1 MVGGEIWQLMDKVN
15 LEKSYIT
22 FLIQRANTHEFV
34 KDGIVNRVSLYMTY
48 IYELWNEFTTTHTK

>member
-22 FLIQRANTHEFV
+22 FLIQHANTHEFV

-48 IYELWNEFTTTHTK
+48 IYVLWNESSTTHTK